1 MKAILY
7 LFMFFTAFG
16 YAQNNVLFEEAN
28 AAYAD
33 GNYELAVE
41 KYGQILETGETA
53 AEVHYNLANSHYK
66 LNHIAPSIYHY
77 EKALQLEPTDPDIK
91 NNLQFA
97 ENMTLDAIEDAPENR
112 FSQWWSSLLS
122 LFSTSGW
129 AIMGIVLMALFVVLF
144 LAYYFSSSPMRKRI
158 FFLTGMVS
166 LALALVSVSFGFAR
180 AEQNK
185 SRNFAIVF
193 AEEVEIKSEPNERGE
208 ELFLLHE
215 GTKVKLLEEYAEW
228 SKVEI
233 ANGNQGWMRREGM
246 KKL

>member
-1 MKAILY
+1 MKALLY
-7 LFMFFTAFG
+7 LFMFFSAFG

-41 KYGQILETGETA
+41 KYGQILASGESA

-77 EKALQLEPTDPDIK
+77 EKALQLDPEDADIM

-97 ENMTLDAIEDAPENR
+97 QNMTLDAIEAAPENEI
-112 FSQWWSSLLS
+112 SQWWSSLLS
-122 LFSTSGW
+122 LLSTNGW
-129 AIMGIVLMALFVVLF
+129 AVTGIVLMVLFVVLF
-144 LAYYFSSSPMRKRI
+144 IAYYFSTSSMRKRI

-166 LALALVSVSFGFAR
+166 LVLALVCVSFGFAR
-180 AEQNK
+180 AEQLKN
-185 SRNFAIVF
+185 RNFAIVF

-215 GTKVKLLEEYAEW
+215 GTKVKLLEDFEEW

-233 ANGNQGWMRREGM
+233 ANGNQGWMRREEM